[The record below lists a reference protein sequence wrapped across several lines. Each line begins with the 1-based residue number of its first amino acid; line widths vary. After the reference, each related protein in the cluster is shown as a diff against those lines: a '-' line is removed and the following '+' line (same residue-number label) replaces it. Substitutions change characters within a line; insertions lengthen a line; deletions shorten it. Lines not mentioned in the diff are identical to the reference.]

1 MAGIFTRGALDK
13 IMNNADL
20 TPEQR
25 TEQIFSLY
33 QRERPQQFKI
43 RCNRP
48 YCSYDCVVVARTRE
62 KATAKWNKN
71 AERFTQAEWKKVVG

>member
-1 MAGIFTRGALDK
+1 M
-13 IMNNADL
+13 
-20 TPEQR
+20 
-25 TEQIFSLY
+25 TEIRRCPKCGYDPNLY